1 MWQSFYASFTY
12 NTDGSNALFTLSLSQ
27 NALPLATLNG
37 YDAVHRQVSTATLA
51 EVITTS
57 SVIGGFVLLTC
68 IYMFKTTRQ
77 KTNKILPQP
86 KNIIEVTPENT
97 APPTYDFESK
107 TLLD

>member
-1 MWQSFYASFTY
+1 
-12 NTDGSNALFTLSLSQ
+12 
-27 NALPLATLNG
+27 
-37 YDAVHRQVSTATLA
+37 
-51 EVITTS
+51 
-57 SVIGGFVLLTC
+57 
-68 IYMFKTTRQ
+68 MFKTTRQ